1 MGTFWKRKE
10 EVDKCNWS
18 CMFGEEEVPAQ
29 VLSDGTLRCYA
40 PPHKPG
46 RVPFDITCSNR
57 IACSEVGEF
66 EFREPSPFRSDME
79 TSELSAVNSINEMHL
94 YIRLEKLLA
103 VEPVSDFVQK
113 PNVSELCNKITALLV
128 DDDEWSDLLQ
138 LTDGRNR
145 LVEKLMKE
153 RLHSWLIRKVSEEG
167 KGPNVLGQEG
177 QGVIHLAAALGYDW
191 AMKPIVVAGVSVNLR
206 DVHGWTALHWAASC
220 GRFCSLAIYVYIYL
234 ERSASKNPKKIK
246 AKCLEI
252 QANDSISHIRQ

>member
-177 QGVIHLAAALGYDW
+177 QGVIHLAAALGYEANSSRWCQCEFEGCPWLDSTSLGCILW
-191 AMKPIVVAGVSVNLR
+191 QVLFFGHICIYIFGKISFKKSKKNQGQVSRN
-206 DVHGWTALHWAASC
+206 S
-220 GRFCSLAIYVYIYL
+220 
-234 ERSASKNPKKIK
+234 SK
-246 AKCLEI
+246 
-252 QANDSISHIRQ
+252 